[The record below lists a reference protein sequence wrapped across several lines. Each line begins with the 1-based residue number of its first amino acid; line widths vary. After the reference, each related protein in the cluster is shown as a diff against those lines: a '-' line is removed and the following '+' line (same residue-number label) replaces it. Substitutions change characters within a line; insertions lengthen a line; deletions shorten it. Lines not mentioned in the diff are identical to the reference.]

1 MPRSKPSAKRIR
13 GRRSSRA
20 LAILHTCMFD
30 AWAAYDEHAVG
41 TRLDGFLRRPAAEHT
56 EQNKATAVSFAAYA
70 ALIPTA
76 LAADS
81 DVIPPVRRA

>member
-1 MPRSKPSAKRIR
+1 MPTDVVRWNNAALEAIR
-13 GRRSSRA
+13 QTHPGPPIVARA

-70 ALIPTA
+70 ALTGC
-76 LAADS
+76 
-81 DVIPPVRRA
+81 